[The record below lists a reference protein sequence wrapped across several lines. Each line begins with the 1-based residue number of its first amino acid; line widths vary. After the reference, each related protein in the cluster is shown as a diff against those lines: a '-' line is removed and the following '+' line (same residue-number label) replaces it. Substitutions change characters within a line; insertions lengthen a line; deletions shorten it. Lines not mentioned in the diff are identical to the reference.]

1 MTLLHHCC
9 AHPVPGAE
17 VMGPSDQRLKVAF
30 SRAAHDG
37 LGITEFS
44 GSLSIAALSLAS
56 HCD

>member
-44 GSLSIAALSLAS
+44 GSLSP
-56 HCD
+56 